1 MGTVHTISES
11 ANVLIVGFL
20 IQNYVDILGYEKI
33 SISADELI
41 KSTIGFSTLKHV
53 KIFNHLLVL
62 TELLRIYVCR
72 GSLEFALMSK

>member
-1 MGTVHTISES
+1 MVIIPTTSVN
-11 ANVLIVGFL
+11 ANVPIVDIP
-20 IQNYVDILGYEKI
+20 IQNYADILGYEKI

-41 KSTIGFSTLKHV
+41 ESTIGFSTSKHV

-62 TELLRIYVCR
+62 TELLRIYACR